1 MSTRRLRQLIPTAI
15 RRPLG
20 KLRAVARRL
29 LIWRQVAK
37 SIKGASESD
46 QAILNHAIRRSPL
59 TVWHDLNHWQ
69 NPMVDSDCTVL
80 SKGVG
85 AFQVRA
91 GTDDL
96 FHVLP
101 DHEPEVERVIRRSLQ
116 PGDVF
121 VDAGSNI
128 GYYTILAAQLVG
140 AHGRVVA
147 IEMMPETARI
157 LRNHIALN
165 GARTVDVVE
174 GALSEVDGV
183 VVRATHPEGKFGQAS
198 IVRGDQ
204 CHEFTVRT
212 TTLDSAL
219 RDVRHVRLM
228 KMDLEGAE
236 LGALRGLG
244 GALSKIDAIVFENQD
259 APEVVRWLEQN
270 SFTVTRL
277 DGNNALARRI
287 AAG

>member
-1 MSTRRLRQLIPTAI
+1 MSTRRLWQLIPTAI

-20 KLRAVARRL
+20 KMRAVARRL
-29 LIWRQVAK
+29 VIWRQVAK

-46 QAILNHAIRRSPL
+46 QAILSHAIRRSPF
-59 TVWHDLNHWQ
+59 TVWHDLNQWQ
-69 NPMVDSDCTVL
+69 NPVIDRDCTVVT
-80 SKGVG
+80 KGVG
-85 AFQVRA
+85 AFSIRA

-101 DHEPEVERVIRRSLQ
+101 DHEPEVEKVIRRSLQ

-128 GYYTILAAQLVG
+128 GYYAILAAQLVG
-140 AHGRVVA
+140 SHGKVLA

-157 LRNHIALN
+157 LRSHIALN
-165 GARTVDVVE
+165 EARTVDVVE
-174 GALSEVDGV
+174 GALSETDGLLLKGS
-183 VVRATHPEGKFGQAS
+183 HPEGKLGQAS
-198 IVRGDQ
+198 IVRNDGD
-204 CHEFTVRT
+204 HEFTVRT
-212 TTLDSAL
+212 TTLDSVL
-219 RDVRHVRLM
+219 HDVQHVRLM

-277 DGNNALARRI
+277 DGRNALARRI